1 MSIYF
6 CKKSKEQRTMEK
18 LSNEDGSVSLIFCN
32 EIEYRQF
39 MFYYSIGKDIAK
51 LEGVDTNVLP

>member
-1 MSIYF
+1 
-6 CKKSKEQRTMEK
+6 MEK
-18 LSNEDGSVSLIFCN
+18 LSNKDGSISLIFQN
-32 EIEYRQF
+32 EMEYRHF

>member
-1 MSIYF
+1 
-6 CKKSKEQRTMEK
+6 MEK
-18 LSNEDGSVSLIFCN
+18 TINDDGSVSLIFCN
-32 EIEYRQF
+32 EIEYRQY